1 MTTKR
6 GWSLILYFY
15 HICNGIK
22 PQPLDLIWIKRQP
35 SPQKK
40 LSNAKPAQEWNF
52 ITQQVV
58 LHHDQELSSIFSMT
72 GNKAQ
77 LNFKV

>member
-6 GWSLILYFY
+6 RWALILYFY
-15 HICNGIK
+15 HICNRIK

-35 SPQKK
+35 PKK
-40 LSNAKPAQEWNF
+40 LSKIKPAQEWNF

-58 LHHDQELSSIFSMT
+58 LHHSQELSSIFSMT
-72 GNKAQ
+72 DNKAQ